1 MDQPLAEAHRYR
13 AVVAAADGSLW
24 DSPPP
29 PPPPPPVG
37 PPQFSVTG
45 GSLVEGHTGRRWLTF
60 AITLSHAWTRPT
72 SVGWETGNGSAVAGR
87 DYVRAAG
94 RIAFAAGQTSRTV
107 RVAVLGDRLREA
119 DERFHVGLGAAV
131 NARLSPTARLAW
143 ATIRDDDQPPAAAS
157 SVFAALAAATA
168 AISETAAKAGSR

>member
-1 MDQPLAEAHRYR
+1 MNQPLAESHRYR
-13 AVVAAADGSLW
+13 AVVAAADESLW

-60 AITLSHAWTRPT
+60 TITLSHAWTRPT
-72 SVGWETGNGSAVAGR
+72 SVGWATGNGSALAGR

-94 RIAFAAGQTSRTV
+94 RIAFAIGQTVRTV
-107 RVAVLGDRLREA
+107 RVAVISDRLREA
-119 DERFHVGLGAAV
+119 NERFHVGLGAAV

-143 ATIRDDDQPPAAAS
+143 GTILDDDRPAPAGS
-157 SVFAALAAATA
+157 TLFAALAAAA
-168 AISETAAKAGSR
+168 AETAATRASR